1 MRIGHRLETGRR
13 SESYIYIYIYI
24 YMIGMINVHFTFI
37 IVIIHR
43 NIFLMS
49 LINSKNNKGYK
60 VSPNL
65 TPIKILNDSDNLPPV
80 LICS

>member
-1 MRIGHRLETGRR
+1 
-13 SESYIYIYIYI
+13 
-24 YMIGMINVHFTFI
+24 
-37 IVIIHR
+37 
-43 NIFLMS
+43 MS

>member
-1 MRIGHRLETGRR
+1 
-13 SESYIYIYIYI
+13 
-24 YMIGMINVHFTFI
+24 MIGMIHVHFTYI

-65 TPIKILNDSDNLPPV
+65 TPKKIFK
-80 LICS
+80 